1 MRAKTIQNAI
11 NKKFDD
17 WVKSIEDKELRK
29 LVDKNSIITGG
40 CITSM
45 FQNEPVNDFDL
56 YFTNKETAEAV
67 ANYYV
72 AQFKKVKQNHANGN
86 IIDITVETTVSRIRI
101 IVKSAGVASIEGTDS
116 YMSATYDY
124 VQKVTEVLRSEV
136 EGESNERNKYQPLF
150 ISSNAI
156 TLSDKIQVIVRFFGS
171 IEEVHKNFD
180 FIHVQNYWLSSD
192 RRLYVNMKSLQSILE
207 KQLYYNGSLYP
218 IASLI
223 RTKKFI
229 KRGWNIDAGQYLKMC
244 WQVSKL
250 DLNDISVLED
260 QLIGVDTAYF
270 IVLISVLR
278 SKFEKEK
285 EEGRIFVPTWEYITE
300 LIDKIF

>member
-1 MRAKTIQNAI
+1 MRAKTIQNVI

-45 FQNEPVNDFDL
+45 FLNESVNDFDL
-56 YFTNKETAEAV
+56 YFTNKETAEAI

-116 YMSATYDY
+116 YMYFEQLEEGNSATYDY

-192 RRLYVNMKSLQSILE
+192 RRLYVNM
-207 KQLYYNGSLYP
+207 
-218 IASLI
+218 
-223 RTKKFI
+223 
-229 KRGWNIDAGQYLKMC
+229 
-244 WQVSKL
+244 
-250 DLNDISVLED
+250 
-260 QLIGVDTAYF
+260 
-270 IVLISVLR
+270 
-278 SKFEKEK
+278 
-285 EEGRIFVPTWEYITE
+285 
-300 LIDKIF
+300 